1 MDGFRRRK
9 LWLKI
14 VFSPDLPTNARS
26 PNDIFF
32 ELVGGRPRVVVVE
45 VEQSVWQRCG
55 AVSTRAFACLLVRL
69 CWEGAR
75 EKVRGVGVRRVG
87 GVGLRIAVQ
96 SSAIKNE
103 VEPVMRQ
110 IFKIYENTRKYR
122 LREIRS
128 KIHLSAPRKMYYQ
141 QERSEKYPAFE
152 QCTLHTRMMPFMN
165 DATSS
170 ARVFW
175 SRGPEAHIEPRR
187 NKFPAHMHACVE
199 W

>member
-1 MDGFRRRK
+1 MRASKRLCLYMDGFRRRK

-69 CWEGAR
+69 CWEGTR

-110 IFKIYENTRKYR
+110 IFKIYENTRKYT
-122 LREIRS
+122 
-128 KIHLSAPRKMYYQ
+128 KIHENTDSGRSAQKFICPLLAKCITS
-141 QERSEKYPAFE
+141 RSVQKST
-152 QCTLHTRMMPFMN
+152 QRL
-165 DATSS
+165 SS
-170 ARVFW
+170 AHSTRV
-175 SRGPEAHIEPRR
+175 
-187 NKFPAHMHACVE
+187 
-199 W
+199 